1 MLREYLTEMTEI
13 VYRHDGTVDKYI
25 GDCVMALYNAP
36 LEDAEHAVKAVRTAL
51 EFQERTLA
59 VSKRWEEKLGI
70 AIRNGVGINTGEAV
84 GGTLGSQTRLQYT
97 AIGGTINPGARLA
110 SITKDPKTHNIT
122 REATY
127 PLGKKPFAAKEIR
140 DATLEGTTHP
150 AKSY

>member
-70 AIRNGVGINTGEAV
+70 AIRNGVGINTGEA
-84 GGTLGSQTRLQYT
+84 GG
-97 AIGGTINPGARLA
+97 GGRGAQGPVA
-110 SITKDPKTHNIT
+110 
-122 REATY
+122 E
-127 PLGKKPFAAKEIR
+127 
-140 DATLEGTTHP
+140 P
-150 AKSY
+150 AVRGP